1 MRIYLNT
8 SQNDEIVSFDY
19 QKYLVGVLHKWLGV
33 NNEHD
38 SISLYSFSWLHHGVK
53 KENGLDFPN
62 GASWFISFYEETRI
76 KQIIASI
83 LKNPEMFAGMKVVD
97 ISIEETPNLMSRNL
111 FYLGSPIFIK
121 RTEDE
126 SGKAK
131 HYTFEDSLSSELM
144 KKTLIHKMEIAGLP
158 VDETLNIYFD
168 LDYEKKK
175 IKYINYHNIRNK
187 ASLCPVYIK
196 GKPETKAF
204 AWNVGI
210 GNSTGIGFG
219 AIY

>member
-8 SQNDEIVSFDY
+8 SHNNEIVSFDY

-121 RTEDE
+121 RIEDE
-126 SGKAK
+126 FGKAK

-144 KKTLIHKMEIAGLP
+144 KK
-158 VDETLNIYFD
+158 NID
-168 LDYEKKK
+168 
-175 IKYINYHNIRNK
+175 
-187 ASLCPVYIK
+187 
-196 GKPETKAF
+196 T
-204 AWNVGI
+204 
-210 GNSTGIGFG
+210 
-219 AIY
+219 